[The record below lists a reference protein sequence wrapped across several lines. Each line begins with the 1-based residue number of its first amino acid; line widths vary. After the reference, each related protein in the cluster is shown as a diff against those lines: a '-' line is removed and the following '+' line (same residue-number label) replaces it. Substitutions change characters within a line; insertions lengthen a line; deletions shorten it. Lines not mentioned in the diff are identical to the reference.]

1 MPQYDH
7 KCTKCGPVLVETE
20 SFSSYEKYEEVYG
33 LSEGGDIRVPCP
45 GCGEWAPRDYSTGV
59 AAVHITGGHKYTTHS
74 YRSGAEESWMKDEV
88 KNVKEILRFK
98 EGKAPYSHMT
108 VDPADIG
115 LKKVSMEEAK
125 RKAKATQEII
135 GDAKI
140 RINNK
145 LSKR

>member
-1 MPQYDH
+1 MPQFDH

-20 SFSSYEKYEEVYG
+20 SLSAYEEYENTYG
-33 LSEGGDIRVPCP
+33 LSEGEDIRVPCP
-45 GCGEWAPRDYSTGV
+45 GCDGWALRDYSAGV
-59 AAVHITGGHKYTTHS
+59 AAPHIAGGHRYTTHS
-74 YRSGAEESWMKDEV
+74 YRSGSEESWMKDEV
-88 KNVKEILRFK
+88 GNVKEILRFK

-125 RKAKATQEII
+125 GKAKATQEII
-135 GDAKI
+135 GDTKV
-140 RINNK
+140 RVNNN